1 MDFSNYTDAPVG
13 LAVALANTLD
23 PITGED
29 LLADLDGLRAFLA
42 EVPKEWREQWVDLNE
57 RDLTA
62 VRRLRDGIRR
72 VFETDDVEQAV
83 AELNREL
90 TSSGAVPRVSAH
102 TGIDPH
108 FHFESTRRGVGRWLG
123 AITAMGLATV
133 VCDYGI
139 DRLGVCSSETCADVY
154 VDTSR
159 NRSRRHCS
167 VTCGTRENVAA
178 FRRRRASRK
187 RVTKQPPDV

>member
-1 MDFSNYTDAPVG
+1 MDFSHYTDSPVA

-29 LLADLDGLRAFLA
+29 QLGDLDGLRSFLG
-42 EVPKEWREQWVDLNE
+42 EVPKEWREDWVELNE

-62 VRRLRDGIRR
+62 VRRLRAGIRR
-72 VFETDDVEQAV
+72 LFETDDVELAV
-83 AELNREL
+83 TELNREL
-90 TSSGAVPRVSAH
+90 SASGAVPRVSAH
-102 TGIDPH
+102 TGVDPH
-108 FHFESTRRGVGRWLG
+108 FHFESTRQGVGRWLG

-133 VCDYGI
+133 VCEYGI

-187 RVTKQPPDV
+187 T

>member
-1 MDFSNYTDAPVG
+1 MDFSHYTDAPIG

-29 LLADLDGLRAFLA
+29 LLGDLDGFRAFLA
-42 EVPKEWREQWVDLNE
+42 EVPKEWREEWIDLDE
-57 RDLTA
+57 GDLVA
-62 VRRLRDGIRR
+62 VRRLRGGIRR
-72 VFETDDVEQAV
+72 IFETDDVEQAV
-83 AELNREL
+83 GELNREL
-90 TSSGAVPRVSAH
+90 IASGAVPRVSAH
-102 TGIDPH
+102 AGVEPH
-108 FHFESTRRGVGRWLG
+108 FHFESKRRGVGRWLG

-133 VCDYGI
+133 VCEYGI
-139 DRLGVCSSETCADVY
+139 DRLGVCSSETCAQVY

-187 RVTKQPPDV
+187 G